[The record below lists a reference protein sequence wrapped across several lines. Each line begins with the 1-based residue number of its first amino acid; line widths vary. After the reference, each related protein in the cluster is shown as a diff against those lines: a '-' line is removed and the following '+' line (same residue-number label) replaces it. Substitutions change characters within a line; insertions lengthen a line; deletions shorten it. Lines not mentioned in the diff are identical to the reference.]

1 MTEEKK
7 QKREEVAIVGLISTG
22 HFFSHFYIL
31 AIPPVLPLIRAEFDV
46 SFLVIGLVMAI
57 FAGCSAAGQYPMGV
71 LVDKF
76 GARYF
81 VIGGL
86 FFEALAV
93 GLMAFAPNVGALI
106 ALAVVAGLA
115 DSVFHPADYAVITA
129 RVRNEWLGKS
139 YAIHT
144 FAGFLGFAA
153 SPTLMFILLT
163 QFDWRT
169 SLLIVGSLG
178 IIWAGVQF
186 LQRSRLGQEKL
197 AVKGQEAAAI
207 APSGPKIGVGTF
219 LASTPI
225 MLMFFFYVTTA
236 LAGNGIQN
244 FANSALISIYDL
256 TVQASN
262 LGLAGYLWGIAAGV
276 LAGGIVADR
285 ISRFDLISLVGYLVS
300 ASLLCLIAL
309 AVMPFAGVVIGL
321 FFAGFMIGVVMPS
334 RDMMIKA
341 ITPPGAAGKA
351 FGFVSTGFGIGGFI
365 GPLLYGTIMDTGTP
379 AGIFVTSAFLMLI
392 TIGFAIAAGRY
403 VRPNAVPQPAE

>member
-1 MTEEKK
+1 MTEEKI
-7 QKREEVAIVGLISTG
+7 QKRDEIAVVGLISTG

-31 AIPPVLPLIRAEFDV
+31 AIPPLLPFIRAEMDV
-46 SFLVIGLVMAI
+46 SFLMIGLVMAI
-57 FAGCSAAGQYPMGV
+57 FAGCSAVGQYPMGV
-71 LVDKF
+71 LADKF

-93 GLMAFAPNVGALI
+93 GLMAFAPNVGVLI
-106 ALAVVAGLA
+106 ALAAVAGIA

-153 SPTLMFILLT
+153 APTLMFVLLT
-163 QFDWRT
+163 QFDWRG
-169 SLLIVGSLG
+169 SILIAGLLG
-178 IIWAGVQF
+178 IAWAAVQF

-197 AVKGQEAAAI
+197 ALAGSQPARK
-207 APSGPKIGVGTF
+207 APEGPKVGVTTF

-225 MLMFFFYVTTA
+225 MLMFFFYVATA

-285 ISRFDLISLVGYLVS
+285 LSRFDLISLVGYLVS
-300 ASLLCLIAL
+300 ATILCLIAF
-309 AVMPFAGVVIGL
+309 AVMPFAGVLIGL
-321 FFAGFMIGVVMPS
+321 FFAGFMIGAVMPS
-334 RDMMIKA
+334 RDLMVKA
-341 ITPPGAAGKA
+341 VTPPGAAGKA

-365 GPLLYGTIMDTGTP
+365 GPLLYGTIMDSGAP
-379 AGIFVTSAFLMLI
+379 AGIFLTSALLMI
-392 TIGFAIAAGRY
+392 VTIGFAIAAGRY
-403 VRPNAVPQPAE
+403 VRPGAIPQPAE